1 MRMVAVVALAATAL
15 AGCGSS
21 SSSPSTATGTALTSL
36 SDLNGKSFVSTSVK
50 GHDLVSGTAITLKV
64 TDGSL
69 SLNGGCNMINGAAT
83 VSDGVLKFTGHP
95 IQTMMS
101 CGDEKDAQDKWLT
114 ETFMTGVSPT
124 ISGDVMTL
132 THGDLTIVMGP
143 GSAAASSK

>member
-1 MRMVAVVALAATAL
+1 MRTVVVAVLAMAAL
-15 AGCGSS
+15 AGCSSS

-36 SDLNGKSFVSTSVK
+36 SDLNGKSFVLTSVK

-69 SLNGGCNMINGAAT
+69 SLNGGCNMISGAAT
-83 VSDGVLKFTGHP
+83 LSDGVLKFTGHP

-114 ETFMTGVSPT
+114 ETFTTGLSPT
-124 ISGDVMTL
+124 LSGDLMTL
-132 THGDLTIVMGP
+132 THDDLTIVMGP
-143 GSAAASSK
+143 GSSTASSK